1 MLKEHEKFISFV
13 LLGLALMVIAVMV
26 YLKPPSEGFSDAS
39 LAILNTIVGALTLA
53 FGGSANALFKIS
65 SSEKK
70 EIGEATATALS
81 LGPPVKTTVENPD
94 NKPVPVAAHPDV
106 PAEFTE
112 GLSNGG

>member
-70 EIGEATATALS
+70 EIGEATANALS
-81 LGPPVKTTVENPD
+81 NGPPVRTTVENKED
-94 NKPVPVAAHPDV
+94 EPVPVAAHTAV
-106 PAEFTE
+106 PAEFKD
-112 GLSNGG
+112 GLNG